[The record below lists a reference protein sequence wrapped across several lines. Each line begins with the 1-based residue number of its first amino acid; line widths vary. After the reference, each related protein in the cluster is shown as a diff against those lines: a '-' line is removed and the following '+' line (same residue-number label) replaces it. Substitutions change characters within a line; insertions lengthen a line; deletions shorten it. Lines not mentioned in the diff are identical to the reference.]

1 LPEHPGGKALH
12 GCAGAVYDPTVGMP
26 GNSSDCKDSS
36 RGGLLMAYFAPPT
49 TEEIT
54 RLPTAKARLS
64 RVLEHVAT
72 VAPEGVDVHAEFETG
87 VVQCWREDESAGGVY
102 ANFAPG
108 QYGYKEVLAQQ
119 HGCVSF
125 AGEHTSL
132 WCGYMNGAIE
142 SGHRVAWEV
151 WEQKPWRH

>member
-1 LPEHPGGKALH
+1 
-12 GCAGAVYDPTVGMP
+12 
-26 GNSSDCKDSS
+26 
-36 RGGLLMAYFAPPT
+36 MAYFAPPT